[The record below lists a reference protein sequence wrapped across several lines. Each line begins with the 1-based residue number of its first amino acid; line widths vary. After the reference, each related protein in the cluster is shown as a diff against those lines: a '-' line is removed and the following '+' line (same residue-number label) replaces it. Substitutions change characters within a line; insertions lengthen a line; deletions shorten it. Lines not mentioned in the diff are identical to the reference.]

1 MIVRGRAVGVKRDD
15 NYDNAEKTADDAD
28 DADADNLRCLIIIT
42 QFTRINATETSNA
55 GGTGCSARSTKVC
68 SSASLRVIRVCV

>member
-15 NYDNAEKTADDAD
+15 NYDNAEKTVDAD

-55 GGTGCSARSTKVC
+55 GTERVALLVRRKFSP
-68 SSASLRVIRVCV
+68 LRACV